1 MGIRGGHHSRY
12 NLSTQWSP
20 YQCSA
25 HLDPKICRTQS
36 VSRAHIRIDSHLATN
51 VYVTDSRPRI
61 PLLAAIDM
69 T

>member
-1 MGIRGGHHSRY
+1 MLG
-12 NLSTQWSP
+12 
-20 YQCSA
+20 A